1 MKNMYTTMINYM
13 YIPVIQ
19 RTKNYGYGISIVE
32 TPDKVLNYIGTQW
45 KLSWVNN
52 YLL

>member
-1 MKNMYTTMINYM
+1 MKKMYTTMINDT

-19 RTKNYGYGISIVE
+19 RTENYGNGISIVK
-32 TPDKVLNYIGTQW
+32 TPDKVVNYNVTQW
-45 KLSWVNN
+45 RLSWVNN